1 MKTNRRI
8 LLVLALAGALSPV
21 GATTIVLPDDRSLVE
36 KSDLIITAS
45 VLRSDSVDLEEGIWT
60 ESALEARTVL
70 KGDIRAGEVVF
81 VREPGGR
88 IAGRMSVVFGAP
100 EYRAGEEVLVFLTK
114 RSRGGYQTT
123 DMVAG
128 KFVRAAGLRAW
139 HRDLDR
145 QGVSILGGDLE
156 SAPSERLRSFH
167 DPSLFEQFVRDVVLN
182 VPTPRNA
189 PVTQHGWG
197 SLSSDFK
204 LIAEPDIHRW
214 FAFEEGRSASWKS
227 VGQAEGYAD
236 GGVKELKTA
245 MAVWTGYSAA
255 LIRYAYAGAAGGA
268 GGGLTSPN
276 GVNEVMFGD
285 PRQEIPG
292 TWNGSDGVVG
302 AGGFNAIAGPR
313 PWAAPF
319 SGGPHQQAGARSAF
333 DIIEGNLVIQD
344 GISPLNGISSIALG
358 EILAHELGHTLG
370 IGHSAEPTSL
380 MHASLAGLGPS
391 LRPDDQL
398 AARWLYPN
406 DGSTEEP
413 KNLPPSPADL
423 SVMSIGPDSAKL
435 KWTDRANDESS
446 QTIYYQR
453 DGEAMRKYGDV
464 AANVTMANLTGLTA
478 GKIYRAR
485 VTARNDSGESS
496 PSNTAEFKVPEAKL
510 EAAFATAP
518 PTGTARVTIFS
529 FYDQS
534 RGSPVSRTW
543 DLGDGTFSHAANPSH
558 LYQSSGTY
566 TVRLT
571 VKNAGGDESSATSM
585 ITVAPPPTLIADFTW
600 SPSLPAAR
608 QPIQF
613 RHQTLGSPTT
623 WSWSFGDGTSST
635 QSEPEKSFDKPG
647 PFTVTL
653 TVSDGLQT
661 STVDRQLFVVDD
673 SKSAPALVA
682 EFDISDAQPIVGR
695 EVTFHDR
702 SSGYPESRLWS
713 FGDGTTSTALAPSH
727 RFLRAGAHEIELRVM
742 REGLESR
749 RFRSVVV
756 SETPLPAQ
764 ARLPVAAQA
773 PGVGGTEWRTEL
785 TLFNNGSAPA
795 GIAITLIPGYGLA
808 PQTRQVDLPAGRTI
822 SWQRALVDLFGLE
835 NGRGALSIEATS
847 SVHTPQIRIA
857 SRTFT
862 ESPGGSYGQFV
873 PSTRAL
879 PAGQAAWLTDL
890 AWSDDYRTNI
900 GWSHDGVESR
910 RITLRL
916 IDESGA
922 DLGSRAIDI
931 PPFSFDQRSLASIF
945 TFLQTQP
952 KRGLSLKVTE
962 QSGRLPSV
970 YASII
975 DNRSQDP
982 TYLPAMARAAEGP
995 LIVPVVGRAP
1005 GAGGTFWR
1013 SDLAILNP
1021 GATYFSLSVRM
1032 LRSGQDNRSARWSTV
1047 ELLPMRSVTIRDV
1060 VGWLGDGDGSGALE
1074 IRWDGEGPIVTS
1086 RTYTTREDGGTYGQS
1101 IDAIEAT
1108 AGTVDAII
1116 TGLRS
1121 DSDFRTN
1128 LGVVNLDETAAEIHF
1143 ELLSP
1148 MGASVARTSIAVP
1161 ATSHFQGSVLELFP
1175 EFASSPDIG
1184 PFTVRSR
1191 ASRPLFVY
1199 GSVVDRRSGDPVFI
1213 AGE

>member
-8 LLVLALAGALSPV
+8 FLVLALAGALSPL

-45 VLRSDSVDLEEGIWT
+45 VLHSSSGHFEEGIWT

-70 KGDIRAGEVVF
+70 KGDVREGEVVF

-88 IAGRMSVVFGAP
+88 IPGSISVVFGAP
-100 EYRAGEEVLVFLTK
+100 EYQTGEEVLVFLTK
-114 RSRGGYQTT
+114 RSRGDYQTT
-123 DMVAG
+123 DMAVG
-128 KFVRAAGLRAW
+128 KFVRAGGLRAW
-139 HRDLDR
+139 HRDLDL
-145 QGVSILGGDLE
+145 QGVSILEADL
-156 SAPSERLRSFH
+156 APSGRLRSLH
-167 DPSLFEQFVRDVVLN
+167 DAALFEQFVRDVVLD

-189 PVTQHGWG
+189 PVTEDGWG
-197 SLSSDFK
+197 SLWSDFK
-204 LIAEPDIHRW
+204 LIAEPDVHRW
-214 FAFEEGRSASWKS
+214 FAFEEGRSVSWKS
-227 VGQAEGYAD
+227 FGEADGYAD
-236 GGVKELKTA
+236 GGVKELKSA

-255 LIRYAYAGAAGGA
+255 LIRYAYAGGAGGT

-302 AGGFNAIAGPR
+302 TGGFNAIAGPR
-313 PWAAPF
+313 PWTAPF

-344 GISPLNGISSIALG
+344 GISLLNGITSIALT

-398 AARWLYPN
+398 AARWLYPS
-406 DGSTEEP
+406 DGSIEEP
-413 KNLPPSPADL
+413 ENLLPSPADL

-446 QTIYYQR
+446 QTIYTQR

-478 GKIYRAR
+478 GRTYRAR
-485 VTARNDSGESS
+485 VTARNESGEST
-496 PSNTAEFKVPEAKL
+496 PSNTVEFKVPEARL

-534 RGSPVSRTW
+534 RGSPISRTW
-543 DLGDGTFSHAANPSH
+543 DLGDGTFSSAANPSH

-566 TVRLT
+566 AVRLT
-571 VKNAGGDESSATSM
+571 VKNAAGDESSATSK

-613 RHQTLGSPTT
+613 RHQTLGAPTT
-623 WSWSFGDGTSST
+623 WNWSFGDGTSSR
-635 QSEPEKSFDKPG
+635 QSDPEKIFDTSG

-661 STVDRQLFVVDD
+661 STVERQLFVVDG
-673 SKSAPALVA
+673 SAAAPALVA

-713 FGDGTTSTALAPSH
+713 FGDGTTSTAPTPRH

-742 REGLESR
+742 RGSLESR

-756 SETPLPAQ
+756 SEAPLPAQ

-773 PGVGGTEWRTEL
+773 PGAGGTEWRTEL
-785 TLFNNGSAPA
+785 ALFNGGSAPA
-795 GIAITLIPGYGLA
+795 GIAITLIPDSGPG
-808 PQTRQVDLPAGRTI
+808 PQTRQIDLPAGRTI

-835 NGRGALSIEATS
+835 NSRGALSIEATS
-847 SVHTPQIRIA
+847 SVHTPQIRVA

-862 ESPGGSYGQFV
+862 ESSGGTYGQFV

-879 PAGQAAWLTDL
+879 PAGKAAWLTDL
-890 AWSDDYRTNI
+890 AWSADYRTNI
-900 GWSHDGVESR
+900 GWSHDGVEAR

-922 DLGSRAIDI
+922 DLGSRTIDV
-931 PPFSFDQRSLASIF
+931 PPASFDQRSLASIF

-962 QSGRLPSV
+962 QSGRLPPV

-982 TYLPAMARAAEGP
+982 IYLPAMPRAAAGP
-995 LIVPVVGRAP
+995 LIVPAVGRAP
-1005 GAGGTFWR
+1005 GAEGTFWR
-1013 SDLAILNP
+1013 SDLTILNP
-1021 GATYFSLSVRM
+1021 GATYLSVSVRM

-1074 IRWDGEGPIVTS
+1074 IRWDHGEGPIVTS

-1108 AGTVDAII
+1108 AATIDSIA

-1121 DSDFRTN
+1121 DADFRTN
-1128 LGVVNLDETAAEIHF
+1128 LGVVNFDEAAAEIHL

-1148 MGASVARTSIAVP
+1148 MGARVAATSIPLP
-1161 ATSHFQGSVLELFP
+1161 AASHLQKSVLELFP
-1175 EFASSPDIG
+1175 ELASISDIG
-1184 PFTVRSR
+1184 AFTIRSR

-1199 GSVVDRRSGDPVFI
+1199 GSVVDRRSCDPVFI
-1213 AGE
+1213 AGD